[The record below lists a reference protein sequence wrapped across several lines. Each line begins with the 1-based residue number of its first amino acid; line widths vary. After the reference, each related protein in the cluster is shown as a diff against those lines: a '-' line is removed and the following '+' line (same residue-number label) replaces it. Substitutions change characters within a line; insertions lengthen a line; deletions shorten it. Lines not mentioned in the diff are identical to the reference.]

1 MRNVTSITPPFPIVL
16 LASSLLL
23 LACSSTKPSSRPGAE
38 GAAESPE
45 REAAAFVAAQ
55 VEQLKPM
62 ALAANLSWYQAS
74 VTGTDEAWAA
84 SKAAQ
89 DKLNRFY
96 ADPPRFAR
104 VKALREEEASDDP
117 LVVRQLE
124 VLYLSMLGKQVA
136 PDLLEKITA
145 VESEV
150 EKAFNTFRGKIGD
163 REVTTNEIK
172 EILRSSTKEAEL
184 KAAWEAQKSVAP
196 LVAPKLSEL
205 VKLRNQV
212 ARELGYRDYYA
223 LRIAENE
230 QDEDDLMDLFD
241 ELDDLTR
248 EPFLERKAEV
258 DRRLAKRLGVSADE
272 LMPWHYQNPFFQEP
286 PAVFDTGLDEL
297 YRKRDTLKVCRAFYE
312 SFGMKVKGIIER
324 SDLYEKPGKT
334 PHAFAADIDREG
346 DIRVL
351 ANIVPGIDWM
361 STMVHELGHAVYDLY
376 IDHDLPWLLR
386 KPSHAL
392 TTEGVAM
399 MLDRLVVNPH
409 WAFALEL
416 VNEEQRD
423 AAMAEAELQLAFAPL
438 QFSRWTQVMLRFEKA
453 MYSDPDQDLDK
464 LWWDLVEEYQA
475 LKRPPDREA
484 PDYASKIHL
493 VIVPVYYHNYMMGE
507 LFAAQVHEK
516 LARIE
521 DKSITEAV
529 YAGRPQVGEFL
540 KREVFAS
547 GARLRWDELTREV
560 TGVDLGAEAFAR
572 RFEK

>member
-1 MRNVTSITPPFPIVL
+1 M
-16 LASSLLL
+16 
-23 LACSSTKPSSRPGAE
+23 
-38 GAAESPE
+38 
-45 REAAAFVAAQ
+45 AAQ